1 MPHAAQQVVG
11 TVCLRFQAAF
21 MQSGVWGGQLVSCR
35 VEVPRMLYATQQ
47 MGQLETYI
55 RGSGDRELLRWWA
68 RYCESTGACGCE
80 TGGAV
85 GICLDGW
92 GRKGSDGL
100 AGEHA

>member
-1 MPHAAQQVVG
+1 M
-11 TVCLRFQAAF
+11 
-21 MQSGVWGGQLVSCR
+21 SCR

-68 RYCESTGACGCE
+68 RYCESTGVCGCG

-100 AGEHA
+100 AGEHASDFVVLQEHRFVLQPSRYCPLTECGS